1 MIDKEVYNSFI
12 IAGDFNFHVVV
23 WNEVGFVIVS
33 SGQDLDDMN
42 DKNLK
47 LLFVDL
53 LKDNFISQFSVRFW
67 KNG

>member
-23 WNEVGFVIVS
+23 WNEFGFVIVS